1 MLFNILSLCFLTS
14 PGVAFSGKG
23 GGSTGDG
30 PSLAR
35 YSAYCSG
42 SNFGSCAFRLPFGFG
57 FCFAAGST
65 GGTLQGTGGG
75 LGRGFRT
82 FVAPVFFP
90 CDDTFLTVETL
101 LGDFDGEVMLLVST
115 TAADR
120 LLGGSFPVT
129 VTEAFLL
136 TSGESRIV
144 NSEMPSRGEEGR
156 TGTRLRAGGDE
167 AGTMTDDNW
176 SRALRSGA
184 ICLGD

>member
-1 MLFNILSLCFLTS
+1 ME
-14 PGVAFSGKG
+14 FSGKG

-65 GGTLQGTGGG
+65 GGTIQGTGGG
-75 LGRGFRT
+75 LGRGFST
-82 FVAPVFFP
+82 FVVPVFFP

-101 LGDFDGEVMLLVST
+101 LTDLDGEVMLLVSA
-115 TAADR
+115 TA
-120 LLGGSFPVT
+120 
-129 VTEAFLL
+129 AFLL

-144 NSEMPSRGEEGR
+144 NSEMPSTEEEGR

-184 ICLGD
+184 VCLGD